1 MKSKGVKMN
10 RYERRGIGGKA
21 RKMERLLELLYSFAL
36 FF

>member
-10 RYERRGIGGKA
+10 RYERGKRGKA